1 MKSATAHGIDLMD
14 LGIVVLG
21 FVLFFVTHSL
31 VAGILMAFLGVT
43 VRRFILPH

>member
-1 MKSATAHGIDLMD
+1 MEVKIDLTD

-21 FVLFFVTHSL
+21 LLMFVVTHSA
-31 VAGILMAFLGVT
+31 VAGILMACLGVM

>member
-1 MKSATAHGIDLMD
+1 MEVKIDLTD

-21 FVLFFVTHSL
+21 LILFVVTHSV
-31 VAGILMAFLGVT
+31 VAGGLMAFLGVM

>member
-1 MKSATAHGIDLMD
+1 MEVKIDLTD

-21 FVLFFVTHSL
+21 FLLFVATHSM
-31 VAGILMAFLGVT
+31 VAGILMAFLGVM